1 MSSFL
6 FQPAC
11 VVVDSVPQK
20 IAWVAAA
27 PELDPNLEEGARL
40 LRLFDGDGTPITEFK
55 WHTNPVRQS
64 AQWVFLEE
72 DGTTIQ
78 VRQALP
84 GDAVATG
91 FAPYPLPMK
100 LLREKSRN
108 PPMDGQQTELMAAVN
123 PDDHYVLTLILVSP
137 AGVYARYSSNWFEIA
152 SANSLGNCYLVG
164 VEDTAVEMYDA
175 HDARGSQ
182 VSVKALPTIRDWVPQ
197 ADVATVQLAEEVVET
212 PGETAA
218 NPEGMGQDQE
228 TEAITAAGVL
238 VLPTRL
244 DQEDLVQE
252 ALEAG
257 AANAEVRWAVR
268 RRLEQLNWTGEFP
281 WN

>member
-1 MSSFL
+1 
-6 FQPAC
+6 
-11 VVVDSVPQK
+11 VVVDSVPEK
-20 IAWVAAA
+20 IAWLVAA
-27 PELDPNLEEGARL
+27 PELEANLEEGGRL
-40 LRLFDGDGTPITEFK
+40 LRLFDGDGTSITEFK
-55 WHTNPVRQS
+55 WKTNPVRQGS
-64 AQWVFLEE
+64 QWVFLEE

-108 PPMDGQQTELMAAVN
+108 PAMDGQQTELMAAVN

-137 AGVYARYSSNWFEIA
+137 AGVFARYSSSWFEIA

-164 VEDTAVEMYDA
+164 IEDGAVEVYDA

-197 ADVATVQLAEEVVET
+197 ADVATVQVAKEITET
-212 PGETAA
+212 PAEATA
-218 NPEGMGQDQE
+218 NPEGMALQ
-228 TEAITAAGVL
+228 AAGAL

-244 DQEDLVQE
+244 DQADLVAG
-252 ALEAG
+252 ALELG
-257 AANAEVRWAVR
+257 TKMPEVRWAVK
-268 RRLEQLNWTGEFP
+268 RRLEQLNWEGEFP